1 MNKICSKC
9 KESKTLDQ
17 FYKSKTGKY
26 GVKSKCKECS
36 NKIVREYRNNNRD
49 KMSKYNKEYYNNN
62 KNRLIK
68 YQKEYRNNN
77 RDKIAKYQK
86 EYYDNNRDKIAK
98 YHKEYNDNNKDKISK
113 YQKEYYKTERG
124 KLISKLN
131 SQNRHYRKKYN
142 TNPGDILTT
151 TQIEYLAEVY
161 KQCAYCNTEL
171 TSENTHIDHIHPLSK
186 EGSHSIDNVVLACKD
201 CNLRKN
207 AKTLDQWLDETGYS
221 ISIKHLVFIRLQET

>member
-1 MNKICSKC
+1 
-9 KESKTLDQ
+9 
-17 FYKSKTGKY
+17 
-26 GVKSKCKECS
+26 
-36 NKIVREYRNNNRD
+36 
-49 KMSKYNKEYYNNN
+49 MSKYNKEYYNNN